1 MKRHLLRGSLIES
14 GQGQQGQRTEL
25 VAVLSVQRDGACPQL
40 LKRLDSHLEGP
51 IVSRD
56 RKVEHCVLMQHGW
69 PGEGHLHIDVLG
81 LRRGRITD
89 SEVDGESFGVD
100 REPHGL
106 ARPPLAAGA
115 ASAIS
120 SVVTQASAISSPAKL
135 AQCGAQL
142 DRLGR
147 EHGAQVISRP
157 ICRCDVLGREDDAH
171 VGTFAVKVAIVLFTL
186 EIDLPD
192 PRVERHG
199 FFDKLHIVRGE
210 GHTTKALVETIPA
223 ARGAEALAEQLRDL
237 VIMPPL
243 RQSLVHPRL
252 QLGLLGSRGQ
262 LQVDSLHSASK
273 LDLDAPIASHDDRL
287 HQERVAF
294 CAGRK
299 RLRSELQLRKDLST
313 LGLLRTPGFALLI
326 GNR

>member
-1 MKRHLLRGSLIES
+1 M
-14 GQGQQGQRTEL
+14 
-25 VAVLSVQRDGACPQL
+25 
-40 LKRLDSHLEGP
+40 
-51 IVSRD
+51 
-56 RKVEHCVLMQHGW
+56 
-69 PGEGHLHIDVLG
+69 
-81 LRRGRITD
+81 
-89 SEVDGESFGVD
+89 
-100 REPHGL
+100 
-106 ARPPLAAGA
+106 
-115 ASAIS
+115 
-120 SVVTQASAISSPAKL
+120 
-135 AQCGAQL
+135 
-142 DRLGR
+142 
-147 EHGAQVISRP
+147 
-157 ICRCDVLGREDDAH
+157 
-171 VGTFAVKVAIVLFTL
+171 LFTL

-192 PRVERHG
+192 PRVERHR

-252 QLGLLGSRGQ
+252 QLGLLGRRGQ
-262 LQVDSLHSASK
+262 LQVDSLHSANK